1 MDTLATKM
9 CRGKGLVGNMIKFYI
24 NPKNWFLDADEK
36 KLKII
41 DMTLTGETRERAI
54 TDLIEVD
61 IDKKREH
68 LLLDKKYDKI
78 MPYEYEIKDASL
90 SISEGELLERAILKI
105 DLKYEK
111 ITQQQY
117 EHKIAD
123 LNNEPYVNVTKL
135 NFDEKNPSQG
145 YFELD
150 FNEYFVEYLAQNG
163 YEGIEPEEIVNTWF
177 DDLCKSIVYESLTD
191 NEGVA
196 KSYLT
201 DSTEGQ
207 LVQRF
212 PVGKNFS
219 EYQ

>member
-9 CRGKGLVGNMIKFYI
+9 YRGKGLVGNMIKFYI
-24 NPKNWFLDADEK
+24 NPKNWFLDSTGK

-41 DMTLTGETRERAI
+41 DMTLTGETKERALA
-54 TDLIEVD
+54 DLIEVD
-61 IDKKREH
+61 VDKKRAI
-68 LLLDKKYDKI
+68 LAIDVKYDKI
-78 MPYEYEIKDASL
+78 T
-90 SISEGELLERAILKI
+90 R
-105 DLKYEK
+105 
-111 ITQQQY
+111 QQY
-117 EHKIAD
+117 DHKIAN

-150 FNEYFVEYLAQNG
+150 FNEHFVEYLAQNG
-163 YEGIEPEEIVNTWF
+163 YEGTEPEEIVNTWF
-177 DDLCKSIVYESLTD
+177 DDLCKSIVLETLTD
-191 NEGVA
+191 DAGTA
-196 KSYLT
+196 KSYLS

-212 PVGKNFS
+212 RVDNNFS